1 MNLALMSLTATAT
14 ARQVVLW
21 IFFLAATR
29 QRDRQRA
36 RRGGP
41 ELQEAPRRRVNAG
54 HRPPSDNPA
63 RLPALARR
71 RLSGISRAG
80 PGPAA
85 LARPLSLHVP
95 RRRSAADAAPRG
107 GGPQLRTRL
116 RGSCAA
122 TRLGR
127 RRVPAPHR
135 TVLRPGVNG
144 SSARSPHS
152 RPGPRRGDSLG
163 SPLSARGGRYGPT
176 RARSARVS
184 AGRSARPGAASST
197 DSTGTVSG
205 TVLEPLPA
213 LGGTTENGH
222 LTGGLQRDVPW
233 RDRGPTR
240 RQETP
245 RCDETVAQQAAASSL
260 LLVRPFL
267 FVCVCCQSIIL
278 GCSCG
283 LHGGLRIRFR

>member
-1 MNLALMSLTATAT
+1 MSLTATAT

-21 IFFLAATR
+21 TFFLAATR

-54 HRPPSDNPA
+54 HRPPSDTPA

-80 PGPAA
+80 PGPPA

-107 GGPQLRTRL
+107 GGPQSRTRL

-127 RRVPAPHR
+127 RWVPTPHSA
-135 TVLRPGVNG
+135 VLRLGVNG
-144 SSARSPHS
+144 SSARSPRS
-152 RPGPRRGDSLG
+152 RPAQRGFPRVSAPGPRGALRADTG
-163 SPLSARGGRYGPT
+163 PVSARVRGEE
-176 RARSARVS
+176 RSARSRVQHRLHRDRFRY
-184 AGRSARPGAASST
+184 GTGA
-197 DSTGTVSG
+197 
-205 TVLEPLPA
+205 
-213 LGGTTENGH
+213 TTCPRRH
-222 LTGGLQRDVPW
+222 HRKRAPDGGLQRDVPW
-233 RDRGPTR
+233 RD
-240 RQETP
+240 
-245 RCDETVAQQAAASSL
+245 
-260 LLVRPFL
+260 
-267 FVCVCCQSIIL
+267 
-278 GCSCG
+278 
-283 LHGGLRIRFR
+283 